1 MPLNQKDIDFLNSF
15 KDDVFFTRDK
25 NGRLFM
31 TIIMPTRNEFLG
43 EWESDAKNQ
52 DNAFFELDKE
62 MLKAVTWES
71 GKAWTPQELLAEAGQ

>member
-1 MPLNQKDIDFLNSF
+1 MPLNQKDKDSLKTF

-31 TIIMPTRNEFLG
+31 SITIPTINESLG
-43 EWESDAKNQ
+43 EWENDAEKQ
-52 DNAFFELDKE
+52 ENAFFELDKE

>member
-1 MPLNQKDIDFLNSF
+1 MPLNQKDRDFLQTF

-31 TIIMPTRNEFLG
+31 TIIMPTRNESLG